1 MLVGIV
7 RGKKCHALLTV
18 FFFFFNYVFVCFHCN
33 NWNTVF
39 CCCVGYLVIRMWS
52 YLESDPPAQP
62 GYRFSVGL
70 LCAFKHTLSSSSI
83 FTLNQ
88 NQSINF
94 KVAALS
100 CMRHDLSCKYAK
112 KKKLHI
118 SHFLFVR
125 VSFLGP
131 FNERY
136 FLVQMIFYFF
146 LTAHNVFSSEILYGI
161 SNINTQHIIMLKSMH
176 LFYTFVLLVLPFH
189 KDLIEWV

>member
-1 MLVGIV
+1 M
-7 RGKKCHALLTV
+7 
-18 FFFFFNYVFVCFHCN
+18 
-33 NWNTVF
+33 
-39 CCCVGYLVIRMWS
+39 GYLVIRMWS

-112 KKKLHI
+112 KKASYI
-118 SHFLFVR
+118 T

-136 FLVQMIFYFF
+136 FLVQMIFFFFFF

>member
-1 MLVGIV
+1 M
-7 RGKKCHALLTV
+7 
-18 FFFFFNYVFVCFHCN
+18 
-33 NWNTVF
+33 
-39 CCCVGYLVIRMWS
+39 IRMWS

-112 KKKLHI
+112 KCFIYHI
-118 SHFLFVR
+118 FCLFGFL
-125 VSFLGP
+125 FLGP

-136 FLVQMIFYFF
+136 FLVQMIFFF

-161 SNINTQHIIMLKSMH
+161 NNINTQHIIMLKSMH